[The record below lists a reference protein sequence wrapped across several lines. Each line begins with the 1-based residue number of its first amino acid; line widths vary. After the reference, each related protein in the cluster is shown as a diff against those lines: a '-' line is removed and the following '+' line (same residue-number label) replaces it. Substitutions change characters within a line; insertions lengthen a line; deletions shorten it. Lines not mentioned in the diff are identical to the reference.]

1 MNKINKIIACIFVF
15 VLICLGI
22 VFNPIKANNEG
33 LTGLNL
39 QVEIMD
45 LHENS
50 YNDVANATTE
60 YINTKALQFYYVR
73 SELYEDWLIDWG
85 TGVAQHGNNS
95 SYNSF
100 SNMFNLYGTNNE
112 VQAQNMYY
120 IQYGT
125 SKNIAQLFNGA
136 FVEGNYY
143 SIQSYDC
150 PQISW
155 EVEGL
160 DEYKIIGTSIYFQY
174 KSGCRLT
181 CKYHFYDDDN
191 DVVSAKLNV
200 ILDDNG
206 YSVDPY
212 KNIEDADNS
221 WAYHY
226 RQDERTLPDNF
237 QYIIK
242 NELGE
247 YVVFEN
253 INSHLF
259 YVGTSSEPYIIEN
272 LKGMNNLYNMP
283 EGTYTLEQLD
293 TVEKYLYDSEIKT
306 FVVDRSVPV
315 VKSINIFDDSMFIL
329 YQWYTDPNGPKGTK
343 KYHVKLKSSS
353 AAKNE
358 SYEYQGLD
366 EEGNRVYYWVKN
378 PTSTS
383 TTEIEIDE
391 KTILYGTPM
400 GMIYTLENLDQFA
413 GGYLTS
419 YYESYCFNY
428 SGPIIIRQQM
438 YDNTYGITKVEKTD
452 VQGNPID
459 ASFYISVTS
468 DYVYKFKHHDE
479 LEFNGVIYNNVYEII
494 YSELKEDMDEDN
506 IVSTI
511 DGEAYVYYPIYH
523 ANIYSGMNT
532 SWYPEHAFYDGTYI
546 TYLDFY
552 EVSTDKNYIASNKL
566 KAETDINISGSWQGR
581 TDNNSKY
588 ALEEFQ
594 KITHNRTYDYTESV
608 TIQNK
613 QAPVIQKVLTNAN
626 TGTFYFDIYEGERYN
641 NIIGEVQNINLNVN
655 DKLAYNQEYV
665 YDVDDANGYIIEFAE
680 NCYLSG
686 YQSYLKI
693 FDINGNE
700 LYSYD
705 YSNMASRQLVI
716 DKDYLKIVI
725 NASSSSWNNTK
736 RIIANITP
744 IYKEAVNYQKINTV
758 EVKAGETFYLNQYLE
773 DGSAQLEFGKPYK
786 IVERISENYKLNSIS
801 GQNGVVLNEDNNQY
815 FEFWFEDDLN
825 EVYVTFSNTRLI
837 APLINLNI
845 QKVIVGDEEDYYRL
859 KIKSS
864 DNFNFKISLK
874 EQSSGKLINGI
885 LTTDNNLII
894 SNLPEGVYTISES
907 SEMLFDLFDIELL
920 NSIDGVSLRKINNQ
934 YILEINGID
943 FNKVVDLKIINN
955 LQEVAAY
962 EKFEEK
968 INLFLTRSNEID
980 IEDPEA
986 H

>member
-221 WAYHY
+221 WAYNY
-226 RQDERTLPDNF
+226 RQDERGVPDNF

-253 INSHLF
+253 INAHLF

-306 FVVDRSVPV
+306 FVVDGSVPV

-329 YQWYTDPNGPKGTK
+329 YQWYTDPNGPKETK
-343 KYHVKLKSSS
+343 KYHIKLKSSS

-366 EEGNRVYYWVKN
+366 EEGNRVYHWVKN

-400 GMIYTLENLDQFA
+400 GMIYTLEILDQFA
-413 GGYLTS
+413 GGYFTS

-428 SGPIIIRQQM
+428 YGPIIIRQQM
-438 YDNTYGITKVEKTD
+438 YDNTYGITKVEKTN

-459 ASFYISVTS
+459 ASFYVSVTS

-479 LEFNGVIYNNVYEII
+479 LEFNGVVYNNVYEII
-494 YSELKEDMDEDN
+494 YSELKEDIDEDN
-506 IVSTI
+506 IVTTI

-523 ANIYSGMNT
+523 ANIYSGMNDY
-532 SWYPEHAFYDGTYI
+532 WYPEHEFYDGTYV

-552 EVSTDKNYIASNKL
+552 EISTDENYVASNKS
-566 KAETDINISGSWQGR
+566 KAKTNILVNGNWQGR
-581 TDNNSKY
+581 TDNNGKY

-608 TIQNK
+608 VIQNK
-613 QAPVIQKVLTNAN
+613 YSPVIRKFLTNAN
-626 TGTFYFDIYEGERYN
+626 VGTFYFDIYEGERYN
-641 NIIGEVQNINLNVN
+641 NIVGDIQNINFNVS

-665 YDVDDANGYIIEFAE
+665 YDVDGANGYIIEFAE

-686 YQSYLKI
+686 YQDYLKVL
-693 FDINGNE
+693 DVDGNE
-700 LYSYD
+700 LYSYS
-705 YSNMASRQLVI
+705 YSSMASKQLVV
-716 DKDYLKIVI
+716 DKDYLKITI
-725 NASSSSWNNTK
+725 TANSSSWNNTK
-736 RIIANITP
+736 RIIASITP
-744 IYKEAVNYQKINTV
+744 IYKEAINYQKINTV
-758 EVKAGETFYLNQYLE
+758 EVKANEVFHLQQYLE
-773 DGSAQLEFGKPYK
+773 DGTVQLEFGKPYK
-786 IVERISENYKLNSIS
+786 IVEQVSENYS
-801 GQNGVVLNEDNNQY
+801 LNEVTGVNGDIFGEGESRY
-815 FEFWFEDDLN
+815 FEFWFEDDLV
-825 EVYVTFSNTRLI
+825 ETTAVFVNTRLSN
-837 APLINLNI
+837 PTINLNI
-845 QKVIVGDEEDYYRL
+845 QKTINGNQEDYYRL
-859 KIKSS
+859 NINPSS
-864 DNFNFKISLK
+864 AFNFKISLR
-874 EQSSGKLINGI
+874 EQNTGKLINGI
-885 LTTDNNLII
+885 LSTNNSLIINNLSEGTYII
-894 SNLPEGVYTISES
+894 SEE

-920 NSIDGVSLRKINNQ
+920 NLINGVSLNKINNQ
-934 YILEINGID
+934 YVLDINGID
-943 FNKVVDLKIINN
+943 FDKTIDLNITNSLEGISIYEDFENKT
-955 LQEVAAY
+955 
-962 EKFEEK
+962 
-968 INLFLTRSNEID
+968 NLFLSRSEGNER
-980 IEDPEA
+980 EEQ
-986 H
+986 